1 MLSENGKVII
11 AVPNLESYDAKHYKK
26 HWAAYDLPIH
36 LYHFSEKTIKN
47 LFEKYNFKLVKT
59 KGMKFDSYYVSLLS
73 EEYKYGKKNFIK
85 SFIIGSISNLFGLFT
100 KRGFSSTIYVFEKG
114 NS

>member
-1 MLSENGKVII
+1 MISGNGKVII

-100 KRGFSSTIYVFEKG
+100 KRGCSSTIYIFEKG